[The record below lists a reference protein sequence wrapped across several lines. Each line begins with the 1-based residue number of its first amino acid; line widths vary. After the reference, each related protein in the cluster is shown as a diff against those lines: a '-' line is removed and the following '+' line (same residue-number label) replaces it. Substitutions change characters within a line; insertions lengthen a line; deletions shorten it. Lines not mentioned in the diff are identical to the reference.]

1 MLSIFIHQFFK
12 NFVSSQNNRICLWNF
27 TCSSRN
33 TTSSSN
39 VLQHLCEE
47 IRRLL
52 DPNLPRAEDSLVHDY
67 HSLKNLFESL
77 LKKVTRKHPGLL
89 IVIDAV
95 NQFKDNWGKS
105 GDWLPVPS
113 DEINVKYIIS
123 TIPNTE
129 DPNYTVLMKKFYLV
143 SERMKL
149 AGLDRANRMALASS
163 YFKSFNKILD
173 DEQMDALVSLP
184 EADSPLF
191 VTLACEETRL
201 FGVFENLTRHI
212 KRLPGIFE
220 YSFFSYTK
228 LTLKNFLF

>member
-1 MLSIFIHQFFK
+1 M
-12 NFVSSQNNRICLWNF
+12 
-27 TCSSRN
+27 
-33 TTSSSN
+33 
-39 VLQHLCEE
+39 
-47 IRRLL
+47 
-52 DPNLPRAEDSLVHDY
+52 HDY
-67 HSLKNLFESL
+67 HSLKNLFKSL

-123 TIPNTE
+123 TIPDTE

-143 SERMKL
+143 SEKL
-149 AGLDRANRMALASS
+149 TLSGLDKRNRMALASA

-173 DEQMDALVSLP
+173 GEQMEALVTLP
-184 EADSPLF
+184 DADSPLF

-212 KRLPGIFE
+212 KRLPGT
-220 YSFFSYTK
+220 S
-228 LTLKNFLF
+228 L